1 MNIRISALVLEA
13 LNLCVLLLTVGVL
26 APNAIPTTARKQSCY
41 LRAHRNLLI
50 FIAFI
55 QQHSTQQAMSP
66 AQLHSLYFQLGAPAA
81 EKVRVPLCFNFRGIR
96 IANNVGSR
104 NIAPLYT

>member
-1 MNIRISALVLEA
+1 MKRLSYIEDARCLKVNFYCLYI
-13 LNLCVLLLTVGVL
+13 
-26 APNAIPTTARKQSCY
+26 TAAAESR
-41 LRAHRNLLI
+41 RVA
-50 FIAFI
+50 
-55 QQHSTQQAMSP
+55 SP